1 MSQAIYRKY
10 RPQHFSEVVGQRP
23 IVITLQNEIEHKRIA
38 HAYLF
43 SGPRGVG
50 KTTMARLMAKA
61 VNCTDR
67 KKSEPC
73 GTCEA
78 CKEIAAGRAL
88 DLIEIDAASHTG
100 VDNVRENIIENSRFT
115 PQRFAY
121 KVFIIDE
128 VHMLS
133 ISAFNALLKTL
144 EEPPDHVIF
153 IMATTEI
160 HRVPETIISRCQ
172 RFDFKRANIEDLLT
186 RLRFIAKIEKVEVD
200 EAVLHSVAQRGEGS
214 VRDAE
219 VLLGQLLSLGE
230 KHVTMDVASLII
242 PRSNFGLILDFY
254 RSLSVRDAAAGLL
267 VINRLVDEGI
277 NIADF
282 SKDIIEFFRKV
293 LVYKVSASKEELK
306 NLELSKDLMAE
317 VEQLTMQITARRLV
331 EIIEKLMAKSREA
344 RYSQIVQLPL
354 ELAVVELCTDQDDS
368 PHDAP
373 SKPSDP
379 PGQPAAKKPADPPK
393 QQQTETAKKSAI
405 KVSVDTIRSA
415 WSELVTAVRTHNHS
429 AGLSLKMGHP
439 YRIDGD
445 QLIVAFQHKLHAD
458 RLKERSI
465 RSIIEDAATVL
476 FGEKLAL
483 ATVVLSSEEFGKL
496 QPASQTEDSGNLWD
510 QAMQVFGETAAKE

>member
-1 MSQAIYRKY
+1 
-10 RPQHFSEVVGQRP
+10 
-23 IVITLQNEIEHKRIA
+23 
-38 HAYLF
+38 
-43 SGPRGVG
+43 
-50 KTTMARLMAKA
+50 
-61 VNCTDR
+61 
-67 KKSEPC
+67 
-73 GTCEA
+73 
-78 CKEIAAGRAL
+78 
-88 DLIEIDAASHTG
+88 
-100 VDNVRENIIENSRFT
+100 
-115 PQRFAY
+115 
-121 KVFIIDE
+121 
-128 VHMLS
+128 
-133 ISAFNALLKTL
+133 
-144 EEPPDHVIF
+144 
-153 IMATTEI
+153 
-160 HRVPETIISRCQ
+160 
-172 RFDFKRANIEDLLT
+172 
-186 RLRFIAKIEKVEVD
+186 
-200 EAVLHSVAQRGEGS
+200 
-214 VRDAE
+214 
-219 VLLGQLLSLGE
+219 
-230 KHVTMDVASLII
+230 
-242 PRSNFGLILDFY
+242 
-254 RSLSVRDAAAGLL
+254 VRDAAAGLL